1 MLAPLEP
8 GMGGLWSS
16 ALHCSAISAAP
27 EKKALTGQASS
38 RVEAQ
43 NPACPSVA
51 LGMLRQTEVGAQK
64 GNLNSHSSRPG

>member
-27 EKKALTGQASS
+27 EKKALTGQGPKPCLSFSGPRNA
-38 RVEAQ
+38 
-43 NPACPSVA
+43 
-51 LGMLRQTEVGAQK
+51 
-64 GNLNSHSSRPG
+64 